1 MFIIYSKRLIG
12 VSKAK
17 ELIYTGRTLDGDQAK
32 QIGLVN
38 ESVKQNGE
46 GNAAFKHALDLAE
59 EISRNVVINYFDISF
74 LKFIYFYYFFKRV
87 LLL

>member
-38 ESVKQNGE
+38 ESVKQNSE

>member
-38 ESVKQNGE
+38 ESVKQNSE

-74 LKFIYFYYFFKRV
+74 LKFIYF
-87 LLL
+87 